1 MGARVL
7 RKREERQGIYMK
19 RKVISALLA
28 CTLLAGS
35 AVPALAA
42 GETAAGQTPAG
53 IGAEAPALKVRQ
65 MGVLAVK
72 KAVQED
78 NSTVRIL
85 RKNAS
90 AIEDAAGGSSFGS
103 ASVSPGATYSELADT
118 LEKIL
123 ESGTLDGDTKKA
135 YEAQI
140 TALRGNAEN
149 MNLSVSVQYQSALA
163 MLSQLDDQA
172 YQLRRQ
178 ADSIANQMAMAA
190 QNLLYTM
197 ETLDCQME
205 SLKNGI
211 ATLDRNLAVMKVQ
224 RSRGMIGQLQLDTVE
239 NQRVQLVNS
248 QQTLANM
255 REQIGLSLSQLC
267 GLDADTLVE
276 PSTLVMP
283 YEGEYEGE
291 LDRINA
297 KTGLENA
304 KKNSFDIWSRRVS
317 LRAAQNVYDKN
328 ISGTAEAV
336 KAAEDQLAVTQ
347 ESVETAYA
355 TVIQNMKD
363 SRVSLTAAQNALT
376 QAQDDL
382 RLASVKYKLG
392 TMSRLSYQ
400 SAEDAVKTAEI
411 NVRLAELTVAQNYT
425 ACQWAEQGV
434 LTLPTGV

>member
-1 MGARVL
+1 
-7 RKREERQGIYMK
+7 MK
-19 RKVISALLA
+19 RKLISALLA
-28 CTLLAGS
+28 CALLAG
-35 AVPALAA
+35 
-42 GETAAGQTPAG
+42 TAAPAFAAEDTADTAAKTPAG

-65 MGVLAVK
+65 MGLLAVQ
-72 KAVQED
+72 KAVTEN
-78 NSTVRIL
+78 NSTVRML

-90 AIEDAAGGSSFGS
+90 AIESATSGSSSMGS
-103 ASVSPGATYSELADT
+103 TASPGAMYSKLADD
-118 LEKIL
+118 LQGIINGGGL
-123 ESGTLDGDTKKA
+123 SDDMKKT

-140 TALRGNAEN
+140 EALRANAD
-149 MNLSVSVQYQSALA
+149 NLNFSVSSQMQSAMA

-267 GLDADTLVE
+267 GLDADTIVE
-276 PSTLVMP
+276 PSTLIMP
-283 YEGEYEGE
+283 YEGE

-317 LRAAQNVYDKN
+317 LRAAQNVYDKDV
-328 ISGTAEAV
+328 SGTAEAV

-400 SAEDAVKTAEI
+400 SAQDSVASAEI
-411 NVRLAELTVAQNYT
+411 NVKLAQLKVAQCYS

>member
-1 MGARVL
+1 
-7 RKREERQGIYMK
+7 MK

-85 RKNAS
+85 RRNAS
-90 AIEDAAGGSSFGS
+90 AIEDATGGSSSMGS
-103 ASVSPGATYSELADT
+103 TVSPGAAYSKLADT

-123 ESGTLDGDTKKA
+123 ESGKLDGDTKKA

-140 TALRGNAEN
+140 IALRGNAEN

-197 ETLDCQME
+197 
-205 SLKNGI
+205 
-211 ATLDRNLAVMKVQ
+211 
-224 RSRGMIGQLQLDTVE
+224 
-239 NQRVQLVNS
+239 
-248 QQTLANM
+248 
-255 REQIGLSLSQLC
+255 
-267 GLDADTLVE
+267 
-276 PSTLVMP
+276 
-283 YEGEYEGE
+283 
-291 LDRINA
+291 
-297 KTGLENA
+297 
-304 KKNSFDIWSRRVS
+304 
-317 LRAAQNVYDKN
+317 
-328 ISGTAEAV
+328 
-336 KAAEDQLAVTQ
+336 
-347 ESVETAYA
+347 
-355 TVIQNMKD
+355 
-363 SRVSLTAAQNALT
+363 
-376 QAQDDL
+376 
-382 RLASVKYKLG
+382 
-392 TMSRLSYQ
+392 
-400 SAEDAVKTAEI
+400 
-411 NVRLAELTVAQNYT
+411 
-425 ACQWAEQGV
+425 
-434 LTLPTGV
+434 

>member
-1 MGARVL
+1 
-7 RKREERQGIYMK
+7 MK
-19 RKVISALLA
+19 RKLISALLA
-28 CTLLAGS
+28 CALLAG
-35 AVPALAA
+35 
-42 GETAAGQTPAG
+42 TAAPAFAAEDTADTAAKTPAG

-65 MGVLAVK
+65 MGLLAVQ
-72 KAVQED
+72 KAVTEN
-78 NSTVRIL
+78 NSTVRML

-90 AIEDAAGGSSFGS
+90 AIESATSGSSSMGS
-103 ASVSPGATYSELADT
+103 TASPGAMYSKLADD
-118 LEKIL
+118 LQGIINGGGL
-123 ESGTLDGDTKKA
+123 SDDMKKT

-140 TALRGNAEN
+140 EALRANAD
-149 MNLSVSVQYQSALA
+149 NLNFSVSSQMQSAMA

-283 YEGEYEGE
+283 YEGE

-317 LRAAQNVYDKN
+317 LRAAQNVYDKDV
-328 ISGTAEAV
+328 SGTAEAV

-347 ESVETAYA
+347 ESVEAAYA

-363 SRVSLTAAQNALT
+363 SRVSLTAAKNALT

-392 TMSRLSYQ
+392 TMSRLGYQ
-400 SAEDAVKTAEI
+400 SAQDSVASAEI
-411 NVRLAELTVAQNYT
+411 NVKLAQLKVAQCYS

>member
-1 MGARVL
+1 M
-7 RKREERQGIYMK
+7 
-19 RKVISALLA
+19 SD
-28 CTLLAGS
+28 T
-35 AVPALAA
+35 
-42 GETAAGQTPAG
+42 
-53 IGAEAPALKVRQ
+53 
-65 MGVLAVK
+65 
-72 KAVQED
+72 
-78 NSTVRIL
+78 
-85 RKNAS
+85 NAYW
-90 AIEDAAGGSSFGS
+90 GGSSSS
-103 ASVSPGATYSELADT
+103 AGALNPGQTYSQLADD
-118 LEKIL
+118 LQDIIKK
-123 ESGTLDGDTKKA
+123 GDLSDDMKKT

-140 TALRGNAEN
+140 IALRGNAEN

-283 YEGEYEGE
+283 YEGE

-317 LRAAQNVYDKN
+317 LRAAQNVYDKDV
-328 ISGTAEAV
+328 SGTAEAV

-347 ESVETAYA
+347 ESVEAAYA

-363 SRVSLTAAQNALT
+363 SRVSLTAAKNALT

-400 SAEDAVKTAEI
+400 SAQDSVASAEI
-411 NVRLAELTVAQNYT
+411 NVKLAQLKVAQCYS

>member
-123 ESGTLDGDTKKA
+123 ETGTLDGDTKKA

-239 NQRVQLVNS
+239 NQRIQLVNS

-276 PSTLVMP
+276 PSTLIMP
-283 YEGEYEGE
+283 YEGE

-336 KAAEDQLAVTQ
+336 PE
-347 ESVETAYA
+347 
-355 TVIQNMKD
+355 MF
-363 SRVSLTAAQNALT
+363 
-376 QAQDDL
+376 
-382 RLASVKYKLG
+382 
-392 TMSRLSYQ
+392 LS
-400 SAEDAVKTAEI
+400 
-411 NVRLAELTVAQNYT
+411 
-425 ACQWAEQGV
+425 
-434 LTLPTGV
+434 

>member
-1 MGARVL
+1 
-7 RKREERQGIYMK
+7 MK
-19 RKVISALLA
+19 RKLISALLA
-28 CTLLAGS
+28 CALLAG
-35 AVPALAA
+35 
-42 GETAAGQTPAG
+42 TAAPAFAAEDTADTAAKTPAG

-65 MGVLAVK
+65 MGLLAVQ
-72 KAVQED
+72 KAVTEN
-78 NSTVRIL
+78 NSTVRML

-90 AIEDAAGGSSFGS
+90 AIESATSGSSSSAGS
-103 ASVSPGATYSELADT
+103 LNPGQAYSQLADT
-118 LEKIL
+118 LQGIINDGKL
-123 ESGTLDGDTKKA
+123 SGDMKKT

-140 TALRGNAEN
+140 EALRANAD
-149 MNLSVSVQYQSALA
+149 NLNFSVSSQMQSAMA

-178 ADSIANQMAMAA
+178 ADSIANQMAKTA
-190 QNLLYTM
+190 QDLLYTM
-197 ETLDCQME
+197 ETMDYQME
-205 SLKNGI
+205 NLQNGI
-211 ATLDRNLAVMKVQ
+211 ATLDRNLAVLRVQ
-224 RSRGMIGQLQLDTVE
+224 RSRGMIGQLQLETVE
-239 NQRVQLVNS
+239 NQRIQLVNS

-276 PSTLVMP
+276 PSTLIMP
-283 YEGEYEGE
+283 YEGE

>member
-90 AIEDAAGGSSFGS
+90 AIEDAAGGS
-103 ASVSPGATYSELADT
+103 ASVSPGAAYSELADT

-283 YEGEYEGE
+283 YEGE

>member
-1 MGARVL
+1 MG
-7 RKREERQGIYMK
+7 
-19 RKVISALLA
+19 
-28 CTLLAGS
+28 
-35 AVPALAA
+35 
-42 GETAAGQTPAG
+42 
-53 IGAEAPALKVRQ
+53 
-65 MGVLAVK
+65 
-72 KAVQED
+72 
-78 NSTVRIL
+78 ST
-85 RKNAS
+85 
-90 AIEDAAGGSSFGS
+90 
-103 ASVSPGATYSELADT
+103 VSPGATYSKLADT

-140 TALRGNAEN
+140 IALRGNAEN

-239 NQRVQLVNS
+239 NQRIQMVNS

-283 YEGEYEGE
+283 YEGE

-317 LRAAQNVYDKN
+317 LRAAQNVYDKDV
-328 ISGTAEAV
+328 SGTAEAV

-347 ESVETAYA
+347 ESVEAAYA

-363 SRVSLTAAQNALT
+363 SRVSLTAAKNALT

-392 TMSRLSYQ
+392 TMSRLGYQ
-400 SAEDAVKTAEI
+400 SAQDSVASAEI
-411 NVRLAELTVAQNYT
+411 NVKLAQLKVAQSYT

>member
-1 MGARVL
+1 
-7 RKREERQGIYMK
+7 
-19 RKVISALLA
+19 
-28 CTLLAGS
+28 
-35 AVPALAA
+35 
-42 GETAAGQTPAG
+42 
-53 IGAEAPALKVRQ
+53 
-65 MGVLAVK
+65 
-72 KAVQED
+72 
-78 NSTVRIL
+78 
-85 RKNAS
+85 
-90 AIEDAAGGSSFGS
+90 
-103 ASVSPGATYSELADT
+103 
-118 LEKIL
+118 
-123 ESGTLDGDTKKA
+123 
-135 YEAQI
+135 
-140 TALRGNAEN
+140 

-276 PSTLVMP
+276 PSTLIMP
-283 YEGEYEGE
+283 YEGE

-328 ISGTAEAV
+328 ISGTARGREGGGGPACGDAGV
-336 KAAEDQLAVTQ
+336 SRNGLRHGHSEHEGQPRVAHGGAERA
-347 ESVETAYA
+347 
-355 TVIQNMKD
+355 
-363 SRVSLTAAQNALT
+363 
-376 QAQDDL
+376 
-382 RLASVKYKLG
+382 
-392 TMSRLSYQ
+392 
-400 SAEDAVKTAEI
+400 DAGEGRSPSGFRQV
-411 NVRLAELTVAQNYT
+411 
-425 ACQWAEQGV
+425 
-434 LTLPTGV
+434 

>member
-1 MGARVL
+1 
-7 RKREERQGIYMK
+7 MK
-19 RKVISALLA
+19 RKLISALLA
-28 CTLLAGS
+28 CALLAG
-35 AVPALAA
+35 
-42 GETAAGQTPAG
+42 TAAPAFAAEDTADTAAKTPAG

-65 MGVLAVK
+65 MGLLAVQ
-72 KAVQED
+72 KAVTEN
-78 NSTVRIL
+78 NSTVRML

-90 AIEDAAGGSSFGS
+90 AIESATSGSSSMGGT
-103 ASVSPGATYSELADT
+103 VSPGAMYSKLADT
-118 LEKIL
+118 LQGIINDGKL
-123 ESGTLDGDTKKA
+123 SGDMKKT

-140 TALRGNAEN
+140 EALRANAD
-149 MNLSVSVQYQSALA
+149 NLNFSVSSQMQSAMA

-178 ADSIANQMAMAA
+178 ADSIANQMAKTA
-190 QNLLYTM
+190 QDLLYTM
-197 ETLDCQME
+197 ETMDYQME
-205 SLKNGI
+205 NLKNGI
-211 ATLDRNLAVMKVQ
+211 ATLDRNLTVLRVQ
-224 RSRGMIGQLQLDTVE
+224 RSRGMIGQLQLETVE
-239 NQRVQLVNS
+239 NQRIQLVNS

-283 YEGEYEGE
+283 YEGE

-304 KKNSFDIWSRRVS
+304 KKNSFDIWSKRVS
-317 LRAAQNVYDKN
+317 LRTAQNVYDKDV
-328 ISGTAEAV
+328 SGTAEAV

-347 ESVETAYA
+347 ESVESAYA
-355 TVIQNMKD
+355 TVIQDMKD
-363 SRVSLTAAQNALT
+363 SRVSLTAAKNALT

-392 TMSRLSYQ
+392 TMSRLGYQ
-400 SAEDAVKTAEI
+400 SAQDSVASAEI
-411 NVRLAELTVAQNYT
+411 NVKLAQLKVAQCYT

>member
-1 MGARVL
+1 
-7 RKREERQGIYMK
+7 MK
-19 RKVISALLA
+19 RKLISALLA
-28 CTLLAGS
+28 CALLAG
-35 AVPALAA
+35 
-42 GETAAGQTPAG
+42 TAAPAFAAEDTADTAAKTPAG

-65 MGVLAVK
+65 MGLLAVQ
-72 KAVQED
+72 KAVTEN
-78 NSTVRIL
+78 NSTVRML

-90 AIEDAAGGSSFGS
+90 AIESATSGSSSSAGS
-103 ASVSPGATYSELADT
+103 LNPGQAYSQLADT
-118 LEKIL
+118 LQGIINDGKL
-123 ESGTLDGDTKKA
+123 SGDMKKT

-140 TALRGNAEN
+140 EALRANAD
-149 MNLSVSVQYQSALA
+149 NLNFSVSSQMQSAMA

-178 ADSIANQMAMAA
+178 ADSIANQMAKTA
-190 QNLLYTM
+190 QDLLYTM
-197 ETLDCQME
+197 ETMDYQME
-205 SLKNGI
+205 NLKNGI
-211 ATLDRNLAVMKVQ
+211 ATLDRNLAVLRVQ
-224 RSRGMIGQLQLDTVE
+224 RSRGMIGQLQLETVE
-239 NQRVQLVNS
+239 NQRIQLVNS

-255 REQIGLSLSQLC
+255 REQIGLTLSQLC
-267 GLDADTLVE
+267 GLDADTIVE

-283 YEGEYEGE
+283 YEGE

-304 KKNSFDIWSRRVS
+304 KKNSFDIWSKRVS
-317 LRAAQNVYDKN
+317 LRTAQNVYDKN
-328 ISGTAEAV
+328 VSGTAEAV

-347 ESVETAYA
+347 ESVESAYA
-355 TVIQNMKD
+355 TVIQDMKD
-363 SRVSLTAAQNALT
+363 SRVSLKAAENALT
-376 QAQDDL
+376 QAKDDL

-392 TMSRLSYQ
+392 TISRLSYQ

>member
-28 CTLLAGS
+28 CTLLAGA

-123 ESGTLDGDTKKA
+123 ETGTLDGDTKKA

-276 PSTLVMP
+276 PSTLIMP
-283 YEGEYEGE
+283 YEGE

-347 ESVETAYA
+347 ESVEAAYA

-411 NVRLAELTVAQNYT
+411 NVRLAELTVAQSYT